1 MKISL
6 CARAKILKLLED
18 GKAFRIQASVNGGSQ
33 VDLILNSEMTTF
45 DCIIST
51 VPLVVAD
58 VSTATLTAGRSID
71 FDYRSGE
78 FLIST

>member
-6 CARAKILKLLED
+6 CARAKILTLLED
-18 GKAFRIQASVNGGSQ
+18 GKAFRIKSSVGGGAH
-33 VDLILNSEMTTF
+33 VELILNSEISEF
-45 DCIIST
+45 DCIIAT
-51 VPLVVAD
+51 IPLIVVD
-58 VSTATLTAGRSID
+58 ITTATLTTGRSID